1 MVPDVVITDV
11 LWPYV
16 GGEWIIC
23 GVQRHVYDNEAV
35 GEERVPEL
43 YREMSGLLID
53 NGCAVGSIKFEN
65 QRDVKE
71 RRNTIFGYGEIPTT
85 DAPPTLER
93 SE

>member
-1 MVPDVVITDV
+1 MVADVVITDF
-11 LWPYV
+11 LQSGV

-23 GVQRHVYDNEAV
+23 GLQRHVYDKETA
-35 GEERVPEL
+35 GEERVHEL

-53 NGCAVGSIKFEN
+53 NGCAVGSIKFES
-65 QRDVKE
+65 QRDVRDRK
-71 RRNTIFGYGEIPTT
+71 NTIFGYGEIPVT